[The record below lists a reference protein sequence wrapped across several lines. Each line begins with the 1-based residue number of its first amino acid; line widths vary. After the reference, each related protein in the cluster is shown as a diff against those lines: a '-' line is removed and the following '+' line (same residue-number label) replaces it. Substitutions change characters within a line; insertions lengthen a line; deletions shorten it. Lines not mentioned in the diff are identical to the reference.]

1 MNKNIKKKILQNLLN
16 IIDRRYIKINSKK
29 VIGIYEPFKIP
40 NLTETIS
47 IWRNKAIEYGIGKIY
62 ILICKNHYN
71 KKEVLKLKKV
81 DAAYDFPP
89 RNKIKIKYK
98 NKLFKLYSNLI
109 YKWINFPNMSNQFPI
124 FGGTMVE
131 WDNSP
136 RRGNHGDIF
145 QGYSPEKFY
154 LLNKLIINWTRNN
167 YNITNRIIFVNAWN
181 EWGEGTYLEPDEKYG
196 YSSINALSKA
206 LFNLSYVN
214 NYNISSL
221 SYSCQIA
228 VQVHIYYI
236 DLINIILKKTNNI
249 PVKFDL
255 YISTTSLKSINI
267 TKRRI
272 KKLSNSNKFEII
284 YVKNKGRDVF
294 PFLKQLKP
302 IFKKYKYICHIHTK
316 KSLFNSLSNF
326 GKLWRNYLFNNLLGN
341 QNIILEI
348 LSDFENYNNLGF
360 IFPET
365 YRQVFLSYGNV
376 LTIKDKKKMNIIL
389 KILFPQKEF
398 KIGNI
403 IDFPEGNMFWA
414 KTKSIHQIFNLA
426 KEDFF
431 PKEKGQN
438 DGTIMHG
445 IERIW
450 LYIVKLNGFY
460 YKKIFKHY

>member
-1 MNKNIKKKILQNLLN
+1 
-16 IIDRRYIKINSKK
+16 
-29 VIGIYEPFKIP
+29 
-40 NLTETIS
+40 
-47 IWRNKAIEYGIGKIY
+47 
-62 ILICKNHYN
+62 
-71 KKEVLKLKKV
+71 
-81 DAAYDFPP
+81 
-89 RNKIKIKYK
+89 
-98 NKLFKLYSNLI
+98 
-109 YKWINFPNMSNQFPI
+109 MSNQFPI

-414 KTKSIHQIFNLA
+414 KTKSIHQIFNNLI
-426 KEDFF
+426 
-431 PKEKGQN
+431 QQ
-438 DGTIMHG
+438 
-445 IERIW
+445 
-450 LYIVKLNGFY
+450 
-460 YKKIFKHY
+460 KKIFFQKKKAKMMVQ

>member
-1 MNKNIKKKILQNLLN
+1 M
-16 IIDRRYIKINSKK
+16 
-29 VIGIYEPFKIP
+29 
-40 NLTETIS
+40 
-47 IWRNKAIEYGIGKIY
+47 
-62 ILICKNHYN
+62 
-71 KKEVLKLKKV
+71 
-81 DAAYDFPP
+81 
-89 RNKIKIKYK
+89 
-98 NKLFKLYSNLI
+98 
-109 YKWINFPNMSNQFPI
+109 
-124 FGGTMVE
+124 
-131 WDNSP
+131 
-136 RRGNHGDIF
+136 
-145 QGYSPEKFY
+145 
-154 LLNKLIINWTRNN
+154 
-167 YNITNRIIFVNAWN
+167 
-181 EWGEGTYLEPDEKYG
+181 
-196 YSSINALSKA
+196 SKA